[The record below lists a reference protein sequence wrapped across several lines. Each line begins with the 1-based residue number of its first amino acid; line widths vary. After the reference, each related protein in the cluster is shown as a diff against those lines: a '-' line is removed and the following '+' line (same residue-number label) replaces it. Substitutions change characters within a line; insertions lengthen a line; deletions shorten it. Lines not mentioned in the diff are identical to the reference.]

1 MRTCGFNPAKEIWAT
16 LSPFRASSLALEQSR
31 NSVCAL
37 LHRRHIWASKTD
49 LAGTCE
55 TPVDDSLMRSG
66 AMAKRLGGDLKE
78 FRALLAEVKALR
90 GDVDLK
96 AGVLMGSW
104 GVDADK
110 PKVVPRILNLA
121 HYIALREHDLTDLQY
136 RLAARG
142 LSSLGRSEGHVAEA
156 LDTLIATLKR
166 LTGDPGAPYLSPA
179 LARAGTAELEAETDR
194 LFGKRQK
201 GAPRARVMATLPT
214 EAAAE
219 PELVSSLVSAGM
231 DCARINCAHDDPEV
245 WGRMVENVRAAAARL
260 ERPCRVLMDIAGPKC
275 RILRV
280 KAPPKTRLLRGDRVV
295 LVDELREKIK
305 EPIAFSLN
313 FPELID
319 QLVVGSEV
327 FIDDGKAA
335 ARVISTAPGRAEI
348 EVYAAREKGV
358 RLKPGK
364 GVNFPATELD
374 LPPLTSKDFRDLD
387 FIAEHAD
394 LIGYSFVQRVDDI
407 ELLQDHL
414 VARAPEREPHGL
426 VLKIETPLAMRNLP
440 PLIVQSAAHNP
451 TAVMIARGDLA
462 VELGFARLA
471 EMQEEVLWLCEA
483 AHTPVV
489 WATQVLDTFV
499 RDGVASR
506 AEMTDAAM
514 AQGAECVML
523 NKGPYLAEGVAFLRD
538 VLIRMD
544 RHRAKKFDRF
554 PPLKQWA

>member
-1 MRTCGFNPAKEIWAT
+1 MAGKSGI
-16 LSPFRASSLALEQSR
+16 
-31 NSVCAL
+31 
-37 LHRRHIWASKTD
+37 D
-49 LAGTCE
+49 LQE
-55 TPVDDSLMRSG
+55 L
-66 AMAKRLGGDLKE
+66 
-78 FRALLAEVKALR
+78 RALLTEVKAVREDVERR
-90 GDVDLK
+90 G
-96 AGVLMGSW
+96 AEHRSRW
-104 GVDADK
+104 GVGPDK
-110 PKVVPRILNLA
+110 SKVPPQIINLSQ
-121 HYIALREHDLTDLQY
+121 YIALRTHDLSDLQY

-142 LSSLGRSEGHVAEA
+142 LSSLGRSESHVALA
-156 LDTLIATLKR
+156 LDTLITTLKR
-166 LTGDPGAPYLSPA
+166 LTGETGAPYPA
-179 LARAGTAELEAETDR
+179 SGLTMAGATELEAEADR

-201 GAPRARVMATLPT
+201 SGPRGRVMATLPS
-214 EAAAE
+214 EAATE
-219 PELVSSLVSAGM
+219 PGLVDKLVAAGM
-231 DCARINCAHDDPEV
+231 DCARINCAHDDPEA
-245 WGRMVENVRAAAARL
+245 WGQMVEHVQKAAARL

-295 LVDELREKIK
+295 LVDELREKTK

-313 FPELID
+313 FPELVD
-319 QLVVGSEV
+319 QLAVGSEI

-335 ARVISTAPGRAEI
+335 ARVVSKAPGRAEI
-348 EVYAAREKGV
+348 EIYAAREKGV

-364 GVNFPATELD
+364 GVNFPSTELD

-414 VARAPEREPHGL
+414 VARAPKREPPGL
-426 VLKIETPLAMRNLP
+426 VLKIETPLAVRNLP
-440 PLIVQSAAHNP
+440 SLILQSSAHNP

-462 VELGFARLA
+462 VELGFARLS
-471 EMQEEVLWLCEA
+471 EMQEEILWLCEA

-489 WATQVLDTFV
+489 WATQVLDNFV

-523 NKGPYLAEGVAFLRD
+523 NKGPYLAEGVGFLRD
-538 VLIRMD
+538 VLTRMD
-544 RHRAKKFDRF
+544 RHHLKKFARF
-554 PPLKQWA
+554 APLKEWA

>member
-1 MRTCGFNPAKEIWAT
+1 MAPKTGSDLEEI
-16 LSPFRASSLALEQSR
+16 
-31 NSVCAL
+31 
-37 LHRRHIWASKTD
+37 
-49 LAGTCE
+49 
-55 TPVDDSLMRSG
+55 
-66 AMAKRLGGDLKE
+66 
-78 FRALLAEVKALR
+78 RALLAEVKALR
-90 GDVDLK
+90 EDVELK
-96 AGVLMGSW
+96 GAELRSGW

-110 PKVVPRILNLA
+110 AKVPPRVFNLSR
-121 HYIALREHDLTDLQY
+121 YIALRAHDVTDLQY

-142 LSSLGRSEGHVAEA
+142 LSSLGRSESHVAQA
-156 LDTLIATLKR
+156 LDALIATLKR
-166 LTGDPGAPYLSPA
+166 LSGEPSAPYPAPA
-179 LARAGTAELEAETDR
+179 LARVGVAELETEADR

-201 GAPRARVMATLPT
+201 DGPRTRVMATLPP
-214 EAAAE
+214 EAATE
-219 PELVSSLVSAGM
+219 PKVVDNLIAAGM
-231 DCARINCAHDDPEV
+231 DCARINCAHDDPEI
-245 WGRMVENVRAAAARL
+245 WGQMVENVRAAAARL

-280 KAPPKTRLLRGDRVV
+280 KAPPKTRLLRGDRIV
-295 LVDELREKIK
+295 LIDELREKTK

-313 FPELID
+313 FPELVD
-319 QLVVGSEV
+319 QLAVGSEI

-335 ARVISTAPGRAEI
+335 ARVVSKSAGRAEL

-364 GVNFPATELD
+364 GVNFPSTELD

-414 VARAPEREPHGL
+414 VARAPKREPPGL
-426 VLKIETPLAMRNLP
+426 VLKIETPLAVRNLP
-440 PLIVQSAAHNP
+440 QLILQSAAHNP

-462 VELGFARLA
+462 VELGFARLS
-471 EMQEEVLWLCEA
+471 EMQEEILWLCEA

-489 WATQVLDTFV
+489 WATQVLDNFV

-523 NKGPYLAEGVAFLRD
+523 NKGPYLAEGVGFLRD
-538 VLIRMD
+538 VLGRMD
-544 RHRAKKFDRF
+544 RHHAKKFARF

>member
-1 MRTCGFNPAKEIWAT
+1 MAT
-16 LSPFRASSLALEQSR
+16 KPGSDLEE
-31 NSVCAL
+31 L
-37 LHRRHIWASKTD
+37 
-49 LAGTCE
+49 
-55 TPVDDSLMRSG
+55 
-66 AMAKRLGGDLKE
+66 
-78 FRALLAEVKALR
+78 RALLAEVKALR
-90 GDVDLK
+90 GDVELK
-96 AGVLMGSW
+96 AAEFRDSW
-104 GVDADK
+104 AVDADK
-110 PKVVPRILNLA
+110 SKIPPRVLNLS

-142 LSSLGRSEGHVAEA
+142 LSSLGRSESHVIEA
-156 LDTLIATLKR
+156 LDALIATLKR
-166 LTGDPGAPYLSPA
+166 LSGESNAPYPSPV
-179 LARAGTAELEAETDR
+179 LARVGAEELEAEADR
-194 LFGKRQK
+194 LFGARQK
-201 GAPRARVMATLPT
+201 GGPGARVMATLPT
-214 EAAAE
+214 EATTK
-219 PELVSSLVSAGM
+219 PELVSNLVNAGM

-245 WGRMVENVRAAAARL
+245 WGQMVEQVRSAAAQL

-280 KAPPKTRLLRGDRVV
+280 KAPPKARLLRGDRVV

-313 FPELID
+313 FPELVD
-319 QLVVGSEV
+319 QLAVGSEI

-335 ARVISTAPGRAEI
+335 ARVVSKTAGRAEL

-364 GVNFPATELD
+364 GVNFPSTELD

-414 VARAPEREPHGL
+414 VARAPKREPPGL
-426 VLKIETPLAMRNLP
+426 VLKIETPLAVRNLP
-440 PLIVQSAAHNP
+440 QLILQSAAHNP

-462 VELGFARLA
+462 VELGFARLT
-471 EMQEEVLWLCEA
+471 EMQEEILWLCEA
-483 AHTPVV
+483 AHTPAV
-489 WATQVLDTFV
+489 WATQVLDSFV

-506 AEMTDAAM
+506 AEMSDAAM

-523 NKGPYLAEGVAFLRD
+523 NKGPYLVEGVAFLRD
-538 VLIRMD
+538 VLTRMD
-544 RHRAKKFDRF
+544 RHYAKKFARF
-554 PPLKQWA
+554 ASLKQWA